1 MKKISKFIINNKT
14 KVLVLSCILLFLS
27 FIGMKLTTINYNIL
41 VYLPSEIDTIKGQ
54 DILTDEFNM
63 GSYSIV
69 VAENLSPKEILNLKN
84 KITKVEGV
92 NEVLSIYDV
101 LGTNIPIDVLPS
113 EIKDKIHQDN
123 TDLMFTTFKYST
135 SDERTINAVEEIR
148 SITDHKLMQGG
159 MSSMVLDTMNL
170 SNEEITIYV
179 IIAVVLCLLVLE
191 LSLDSYVV
199 PILLLANIGMAIMFN
214 FGTNVFLGDISYI
227 TKALV
232 AVLQLGVTTDYSIF
246 LYHAYE
252 DKKEKMNKDEAMEEA
267 ISETFTSVVGSS
279 LTTIAGFLVLCTMK
293 LTLGTDLGIVMAKGV
308 LLGIISVLTIFPS
321 LLLFF
326 DKQVTKTKHKKLMPN
341 FNKINTFIVNNNK
354 AFFIIFI
361 ILLMPLYLANN
372 KVEVYY
378 KLDRSLPSY
387 LESFKTNELLKEKY
401 NIVSPQIILVDK
413 NLKIDDLTNLTNE
426 LSSLKGIDL
435 TLTTTKLSEYGLS
448 DNMIN
453 LFDND
458 KYNLILINSEYD
470 VATNE
475 LNNQIEEINKIV
487 KKYDQNGIV
496 AGEGAL
502 MKDLVT
508 ICDTDFKNVNY
519 SSIICIFLILFIIL
533 KNFSLPFL
541 LIIAIEGAIFANMS
555 ISYFTGSVLPFIA
568 PIVLGTIQLGATID
582 YAILITTT
590 YVNNR
595 KTNDSK
601 KECMINTL
609 NYCGHSVLVSAA
621 CFFAATFGVGVYS
634 KIEMIGSICN
644 LISRGALISM
654 LFVLTILPSILL
666 IFDKLINKT
675 NMKGN
680 KMKKLNLAALTVVM
694 LSPLCVFA
702 NTKNETVYSKIDEN
716 GNVIST
722 TVNEQIKNTK
732 KLDTIEDYT
741 ELEDIL
747 NISSNDEIT
756 KLNKNIT
763 INALGKDVFYQG
775 TSKKS
780 LPIGINIKYYLDGKE
795 ESLDNILGKSGKIKI
810 IIDFTN
816 NEKHNALVN
825 GKQETMYTPFL
836 VTMGTMLDSN
846 VTNIKINNGKVVASG
861 NKNMVVGISSP
872 YLNRSLNIS
881 ELSTLNTLTLSYETD
896 NFKLPTMYFV
906 ATNKLLSDADLSVF
920 NKLDGLN
927 SKVDELQTNMN
938 KIDNGAS
945 DLSKGINKLKNS
957 LSSSITNLKNN
968 NEDALDENTI
978 ASIRTQT
985 MQTVQNTFTNDY
997 KKKLSESAWIKVEE
1011 NLKNSNDNYVT
1022 DLATKTVSKILLS
1035 YLGSEEALNNY
1046 MLCVSENMES
1056 CEYLIQNNYDINKI
1070 NAFALTLKQEITSLT
1085 TNTTNYIAE
1094 NVSKNVAST
1103 VAEETAIST
1112 AESIVNTLAPALSN
1126 QVKNESIKSFTS
1138 SLNTLYT
1145 NIDYIDSNM
1154 NTLSTGITTFNKEGI
1169 EEISALVNG
1178 PIASSKAM
1186 VKALSKLADN
1196 YTSYASKSTSI
1207 NDETKFIIVLD
1218 GKEKQEE
1225 ETNTTEESSKTNLWT
1240 RIKNLFK

>member
-14 KVLVLSCILLFLS
+14 KVLIISCILLVLS

-123 TDLMFTTFKYST
+123 TDLMFITFKYST

-148 SITDHKLMQGG
+148 NITDHKLMQGG

-179 IIAVVLCLLVLE
+179 IIAVALCLIVLE

-199 PILLLANIGMAIMFN
+199 PILLLTNIGMAIMFN
-214 FGTNVFLGDISYI
+214 FGTNIFLGDISYI

-252 DKKEKMNKDEAMEEA
+252 DKKEKMSKEEAMEKA

-326 DKQVTKTKHKKLMPN
+326 DKQVTKTKHKKLMTN

-354 AFFIIFI
+354 AFFVIFI
-361 ILLMPLYLANN
+361 ILLIPLYLANN

-387 LESFKTNELLKEKY
+387 LESVKTNELLKEKY

-435 TLTTTKLSEYGLS
+435 TLSTTKLAEYGLS

-453 LFDND
+453 LFDSD
-458 KYNLILINSEYD
+458 KYNLILINSKYD

-475 LNNQIEEINKIV
+475 LNNQIKEINKIV

-519 SSIICIFLILFIIL
+519 SSILCIFLILFIIL

-541 LIIAIEGAIFANMS
+541 LIIVIEGAIFANMS

-595 KTNDSK
+595 KTNKSK

-621 CFFAATFGVGVYS
+621 CFFAATFGVGIYS

-666 IFDKLINKT
+666 IFDNIINKT

-680 KMKKLNLAALTVVM
+680 KMKKLNLAVLTAVM

-702 NTKNETVYSKIDEN
+702 NTKTETVYSKIDEN

-756 KLNKNIT
+756 KLNKNIS

-775 TSKKS
+775 TSKKT
-780 LPIGINIKYYLDGKE
+780 LPIGINIKYYLDEKE

-872 YLNRSLNIS
+872 YLNRSLNIN

-968 NEDALDENTI
+968 NEDALDENTL

-1011 NLKNSNDNYVT
+1011 NLKNSNDTYVT

-1046 MLCVSENMES
+1046 MLCVSGNMES
-1056 CEYLIQNNYDINKI
+1056 CIYLAQNNYDIDKI

-1094 NVSKNVAST
+1094 NVSKSVAST

-1112 AESIVNTLAPALSN
+1112 AESIVNTLAPTLSN
-1126 QVKNESIKSFTS
+1126 QVKNESIKTFTS

-1178 PIASSKAM
+1178 PIASSKAR
-1186 VKALSKLADN
+1186 VEALSKLADN

-1225 ETNTTEESSKTNLWT
+1225 KTNITEESSKTNLWT

>member
-14 KVLVLSCILLFLS
+14 KVLIISCILLVLS

-123 TDLMFTTFKYST
+123 TDLMFITFKYST

-148 SITDHKLMQGG
+148 NITDHKLMQGG

-199 PILLLANIGMAIMFN
+199 PILLLANIGIAIMFN

-252 DKKEKMNKDEAMEEA
+252 DKKEKMSKEEAMEEA

-354 AFFIIFI
+354 AFFVIFI
-361 ILLMPLYLANN
+361 ILLIPLYLANN

-387 LESFKTNELLKEKY
+387 LESVKTNELLKEKY

-413 NLKIDDLTNLTNE
+413 NLKTDDLTNITNE

-435 TLTTTKLSEYGLS
+435 TLSTTKLSEYGLS

-453 LFDND
+453 LFDSD
-458 KYNLILINSEYD
+458 KYNLILINSKYD

-502 MKDLVT
+502 MRDLVT

-519 SSIICIFLILFIIL
+519 SSILCIFLILFIIL

-541 LIIAIEGAIFANMS
+541 LIIVIEGAIFANMS
-555 ISYFTGSVLPFIA
+555 ISYFTGGVLPFIA

-595 KTNDSK
+595 KTNKNK

-666 IFDKLINKT
+666 IFDNIINKT

-680 KMKKLNLAALTVVM
+680 KMKKLNLAVLTVAM

-747 NISSNDEIT
+747 NISSNDEII

-836 VTMGTMLDSN
+836 VTMGTMLDSSAK
-846 VTNIKINNGKVVASG
+846 NIKINNGKVVASG

-872 YLNRSLNIS
+872 YLNRSLNINK
-881 ELSTLNTLTLSYETD
+881 LSTLNTLTLSYETD

-906 ATNKLLSDADLSVF
+906 ATNKLLSDADLFVF

-968 NEDALDENTI
+968 NEDALDENTL
-978 ASIRTQT
+978 AGIRTQT

-1046 MLCVSENMES
+1046 MLCVSGNMES
-1056 CEYLIQNNYDINKI
+1056 CIYLAQNNYDIDKI

-1094 NVSKNVAST
+1094 NVSKSVAST

-1112 AESIVNTLAPALSN
+1112 AESIVNTLAPTLSN

-1178 PIASSKAM
+1178 PIASSKAR
-1186 VKALSKLADN
+1186 VEALSKLADN

-1225 ETNTTEESSKTNLWT
+1225 KTNITEESSKTNLWT

>member
-354 AFFIIFI
+354 AFFVIFI
-361 ILLMPLYLANN
+361 ILLIPLYLANN

-387 LESFKTNELLKEKY
+387 LESVKTNELLREKY

-413 NLKIDDLTNLTNE
+413 NLKTDDLKNLTNE

-435 TLTTTKLSEYGLS
+435 TLSTTKLSEYGLS

-458 KYNLILINSEYD
+458 KYNLILINSKYD

-541 LIIAIEGAIFANMS
+541 LIIVIEGAIFANMS

-595 KTNDSK
+595 KTNKSK

-666 IFDKLINKT
+666 IFDNIINKT

-756 KLNKNIT
+756 KLNKNIS
-763 INALGKDVFYQG
+763 INAFGKDVFYQG

-780 LPIGINIKYYLDGKE
+780 LPIGVNIKYYLDGKE
-795 ESLDNILGKSGKIKI
+795 ESLDNILDKSGKIKI
-810 IIDFTN
+810 VINFTN

-896 NFKLPTMYFV
+896 KFKLPTMYFV

-968 NEDALDENTI
+968 NEDALDEKTL
-978 ASIRTQT
+978 AGIRTQT

-1011 NLKNSNDNYVT
+1011 NLKNSNDTYVT

-1046 MLCVSENMES
+1046 MLCVSGNMES
-1056 CEYLIQNNYDINKI
+1056 CAYLIQNNYDINKI

-1094 NVSKNVAST
+1094 NVSKSVAST

-1112 AESIVNTLAPALSN
+1112 AESIVNTLAPTLSN

-1178 PIASSKAM
+1178 PIASSKAR
-1186 VKALSKLADN
+1186 VEALSKLADN

-1225 ETNTTEESSKTNLWT
+1225 KTNITEETSKTNLWT

>member
-14 KVLVLSCILLFLS
+14 KVLIISCILLVLS

-123 TDLMFTTFKYST
+123 TDLMFITFKYST

-148 SITDHKLMQGG
+148 NITDHKLMQGG

-179 IIAVVLCLLVLE
+179 IIAVALCLIVLE

-214 FGTNVFLGDISYI
+214 FGTNLFLGDISYI

-252 DKKEKMNKDEAMEEA
+252 DKKEKMSKEEAMEEA

-326 DKQVTKTKHKKLMPN
+326 DKQVTKTKHKNLMPN

-354 AFFIIFI
+354 AFFVIFI
-361 ILLMPLYLANN
+361 ILLIPLYLANN

-387 LESFKTNELLKEKY
+387 LESVKTNELLKEKY

-435 TLTTTKLSEYGLS
+435 TLSTTKLAEFGLS

-453 LFDND
+453 LFDSD
-458 KYNLILINSEYD
+458 KYNLILINSKYD

-475 LNNQIEEINKIV
+475 LNNQIGEINKIV

-519 SSIICIFLILFIIL
+519 SSILCIFLILFIIL

-541 LIIAIEGAIFANMS
+541 LIIVIEGAIFANMS

-595 KTNDSK
+595 KTNKSK

-666 IFDKLINKT
+666 IFDNIINKT

-680 KMKKLNLAALTVVM
+680 KMKKLNLAVLTAVM

-825 GKQETMYTPFL
+825 GKPETMYTPFL
-836 VTMGTMLDSN
+836 VTMGTMLDSSAK
-846 VTNIKINNGKVVASG
+846 NIKINNGKVVASG

-872 YLNRSLNIS
+872 YLNRSLNIN

-968 NEDALDENTI
+968 NEDALDEKTL
-978 ASIRTQT
+978 AGIRTQT

-1011 NLKNSNDNYVT
+1011 NLKNSNDTYVT

-1046 MLCVSENMES
+1046 MLCVSGNMES
-1056 CEYLIQNNYDINKI
+1056 CIYLAQNNYDIDKI

-1094 NVSKNVAST
+1094 NVSKSVAST
-1103 VAEETAIST
+1103 VSEETAIST
-1112 AESIVNTLAPALSN
+1112 AESIVNTLAPTVSN

-1178 PIASSKAM
+1178 PIASSKAR
-1186 VKALSKLADN
+1186 VEALSKLADN

-1225 ETNTTEESSKTNLWT
+1225 KTNITEESSKTNLWT

>member
-14 KVLVLSCILLFLS
+14 KILIISCILLALS

-123 TDLMFTTFKYST
+123 TDLMFITFKYST

-148 SITDHKLMQGG
+148 NITDHKLMQGG

-179 IIAVVLCLLVLE
+179 IIAVVLCLIVLE

-252 DKKEKMNKDEAMEEA
+252 DKKEKMSKEEAMEEA

-326 DKQVTKTKHKKLMPN
+326 DKQVTKTKHKNLMPN

-354 AFFIIFI
+354 VFCVIFI
-361 ILLMPLYLANN
+361 ILLIPLYLANN

-387 LESFKTNELLKEKY
+387 LESVKTNELLKEKY

-435 TLTTTKLSEYGLS
+435 TLSTTKLAEYGLS

-453 LFDND
+453 LFDSD
-458 KYNLILINSEYD
+458 KYNLILINSKYD

-519 SSIICIFLILFIIL
+519 SSILCIFLILFIIL

-541 LIIAIEGAIFANMS
+541 LIIVIEGAIFANMS

-595 KTNDSK
+595 KTNKSK

-609 NYCGHSVLVSAA
+609 NYCGHSILVSAA

-666 IFDKLINKT
+666 IFDKLISKT

-680 KMKKLNLAALTVVM
+680 KMKKLNLAVLTVAM

-702 NTKNETVYSKIDEN
+702 NTKTETVYSKIDEN

-732 KLDTIEDYT
+732 KLDTIEDYS

-810 IIDFTN
+810 IIDFSN

-825 GKQETMYTPFL
+825 GKHETMYTPFL

-846 VTNIKINNGKVVASG
+846 AKNIKINNGKVVASG

-872 YLNRSLNIS
+872 YLNRSLNIN

-968 NEDALDENTI
+968 NEDALDENTL

-1011 NLKNSNDNYVT
+1011 NLKNSNDTYVT
-1022 DLATKTVSKILLS
+1022 NLATKTVSKILLS

-1046 MLCVSENMES
+1046 MLCVSGNMES
-1056 CEYLIQNNYDINKI
+1056 CVYLAQNNYDIDKI

-1094 NVSKNVAST
+1094 NVSKSVAST

-1112 AESIVNTLAPALSN
+1112 AETIVNTLAPTLSN

-1138 SLNTLYT
+1138 SLNTLYA

-1169 EEISALVNG
+1169 EEISSLVNG
-1178 PIASSKAM
+1178 PIASSKAR
-1186 VKALSKLADN
+1186 VEALSKLADN

-1225 ETNTTEESSKTNLWT
+1225 KTNITEESSKTNLWT

>member
-14 KVLVLSCILLFLS
+14 KVLIISCILLVLS

-123 TDLMFTTFKYST
+123 TDLMFITFKYST

-148 SITDHKLMQGG
+148 NITDHKLMQGG

-179 IIAVVLCLLVLE
+179 IIAVVLCLIVLE

-199 PILLLANIGMAIMFN
+199 PILLLANIGIAIMFN

-252 DKKEKMNKDEAMEEA
+252 DKKEKMSKEEAMEKA

-354 AFFIIFI
+354 AFFVIFI
-361 ILLMPLYLANN
+361 ILLIPLYLANN

-387 LESFKTNELLKEKY
+387 LESVKTNELLKEKY

-413 NLKIDDLTNLTNE
+413 NLKTDDLTNLTNE

-435 TLTTTKLSEYGLS
+435 TLSTTKLAEYGLS

-453 LFDND
+453 LFDSD
-458 KYNLILINSEYD
+458 KYNLILINSKYD

-502 MKDLVT
+502 MRDLVT

-519 SSIICIFLILFIIL
+519 SSILCIFLILFIIL

-595 KTNDSK
+595 KTNKNK

-621 CFFAATFGVGVYS
+621 CFFAATFGVGIYS

-702 NTKNETVYSKIDEN
+702 NTKTETVYSKIDEN

-810 IIDFTN
+810 VINFTN

-825 GKQETMYTPFL
+825 GKHETMYTPFL

-846 VTNIKINNGKVVASG
+846 VTNIKINNGKIVASG

-872 YLNRSLNIS
+872 YLNRSLNIN

-896 NFKLPTMYFV
+896 KFKLPTMYFV

-968 NEDALDENTI
+968 NEDALDEKTL
-978 ASIRTQT
+978 AGIRTQT

-1011 NLKNSNDNYVT
+1011 NLKNSNDTYVT

-1046 MLCVSENMES
+1046 MLCVSGNMES
-1056 CEYLIQNNYDINKI
+1056 CVYLAQNNYDINKI

-1094 NVSKNVAST
+1094 NVSKSVAST

-1112 AESIVNTLAPALSN
+1112 AESIVNTLAPTLSN

-1178 PIASSKAM
+1178 PIASSKAR
-1186 VKALSKLADN
+1186 VEALSKLADN

-1225 ETNTTEESSKTNLWT
+1225 KTNITEESSKTNLWT

>member
-14 KVLVLSCILLFLS
+14 KILIISCILLVLS

-41 VYLPSEIDTIKGQ
+41 VYLPNEIDTIKGQ

-69 VAENLSPKEILNLKN
+69 VAENLSPKEILNLKD
-84 KITKVEGV
+84 KITKVKGV

-123 TDLMFTTFKYST
+123 TDLMFITFKYST

-148 SITDHKLMQGG
+148 NITDHKLMQGG

-179 IIAVVLCLLVLE
+179 IIAVALCLIFLE

-252 DKKEKMNKDEAMEEA
+252 DKKEKMSKEEAMEKA

-326 DKQVTKTKHKKLMPN
+326 DKLVTKTKHKKLMPN

-361 ILLMPLYLANN
+361 ILLIPLYLANN

-387 LESFKTNELLKEKY
+387 LESVKTNELLKEKY

-413 NLKIDDLTNLTNE
+413 NLKTDDLTNLTNE

-435 TLTTTKLSEYGLS
+435 TLSTTKLSEYDLS

-453 LFDND
+453 LFDSD
-458 KYNLILINSEYD
+458 KYNLILINSKYD

-502 MKDLVT
+502 MRDLVT

-519 SSIICIFLILFIIL
+519 SSILCIFLILFIIL

-541 LIIAIEGAIFANMS
+541 LIIVIEGAIFANMS

-595 KTNDSK
+595 KTNKSK

-756 KLNKNIT
+756 KLNKNIS
-763 INALGKDVFYQG
+763 INAFGKDVFYQG

-780 LPIGINIKYYLDGKE
+780 LPIGVNIKYYLDGKE

-810 IIDFTN
+810 VINFTN

-846 VTNIKINNGKVVASG
+846 ATNIKINNGKVVASG

-968 NEDALDENTI
+968 NEDALDEKTL
-978 ASIRTQT
+978 AGIRTQT

-1011 NLKNSNDNYVT
+1011 NLKNSNDTYVT

-1046 MLCVSENMES
+1046 MLCVSGNMES
-1056 CEYLIQNNYDINKI
+1056 CAYLIQNNYDINKI

-1094 NVSKNVAST
+1094 NVSKSVAST

-1112 AESIVNTLAPALSN
+1112 AESIVNTLAPTLSN

-1178 PIASSKAM
+1178 PIASSKAR
-1186 VKALSKLADN
+1186 VEALSKLADN

-1225 ETNTTEESSKTNLWT
+1225 KTNITEETSKTNLWT

>member
-1 MKKISKFIINNKT
+1 MKKISKFIINNKA
-14 KVLVLSCILLFLS
+14 KVLIISCILLVLS

-69 VAENLSPKEILNLKN
+69 VAENLSPKEILNLKD
-84 KITKVEGV
+84 KITKVKGV

-113 EIKDKIHQDN
+113 EIKDKIHKDN
-123 TDLMFTTFKYST
+123 TDLMFITFKYST

-148 SITDHKLMQGG
+148 NITDHKLMQGG

-170 SNEEITIYV
+170 SNEEITVYV

-199 PILLLANIGMAIMFN
+199 PILLLTNIGMAIMFN

-252 DKKEKMNKDEAMEEA
+252 DKKEKMSKEEAMEKA

-326 DKQVTKTKHKKLMPN
+326 DKQVTKTKHKNLMPN

-354 AFFIIFI
+354 AFFVIFI
-361 ILLMPLYLANN
+361 ILLIPLYLANN

-387 LESFKTNELLKEKY
+387 LESVKTNELLKEKY

-435 TLTTTKLSEYGLS
+435 TLSTTKLAEYGLS

-453 LFDND
+453 LFDSD
-458 KYNLILINSEYD
+458 KYNLILINSKYD

-519 SSIICIFLILFIIL
+519 SSILCIFLILFIIL

-541 LIIAIEGAIFANMS
+541 LIIAIEGAILANMS

-595 KTNDSK
+595 KTNKNK

-666 IFDKLINKT
+666 IFDKLISKT

-680 KMKKLNLAALTVVM
+680 KMKKLNLAILTVAM

-702 NTKNETVYSKIDEN
+702 NTKTETVYSKIDEN

-756 KLNKNIT
+756 KLNKNIS
-763 INALGKDVFYQG
+763 INAFGKDVFYQG

-810 IIDFTN
+810 VINFTN

-945 DLSKGINKLKNS
+945 ELSKGINKLKNS

-968 NEDALDENTI
+968 NEDALDEKTL
-978 ASIRTQT
+978 AGIRTQT

-1011 NLKNSNDNYVT
+1011 NLKNSNDTYVT

-1046 MLCVSENMES
+1046 MLCVSGNMES
-1056 CEYLIQNNYDINKI
+1056 CAYLIQNNYDINKI

-1094 NVSKNVAST
+1094 NVSKSVAST
-1103 VAEETAIST
+1103 VSEETAIST
-1112 AESIVNTLAPALSN
+1112 AESIVNTLAPTVSN

-1178 PIASSKAM
+1178 PIASSKAR
-1186 VKALSKLADN
+1186 VEALSKLADN

-1225 ETNTTEESSKTNLWT
+1225 KTNITEESSKTNLWT
-1240 RIKNLFK
+1240 RIKNMFK

>member
-14 KVLVLSCILLFLS
+14 KVLIISCILLVLS

-123 TDLMFTTFKYST
+123 TDLMFITFKYST

-148 SITDHKLMQGG
+148 NITDHKLMQGG

-179 IIAVVLCLLVLE
+179 IIAVALCLMVLE

-199 PILLLANIGMAIMFN
+199 PVLLLANIGMAIMFN

-252 DKKEKMNKDEAMEEA
+252 DKKEKMSKEEAMEEA

-326 DKQVTKTKHKKLMPN
+326 DKQVTKTKHRKLMPN

-354 AFFIIFI
+354 AFFVIFI
-361 ILLMPLYLANN
+361 ILLIPLYLANN

-387 LESFKTNELLKEKY
+387 LESVKTNELLKEKY

-435 TLTTTKLSEYGLS
+435 TLSTTKLAEYGLS

-453 LFDND
+453 LFDSD
-458 KYNLILINSEYD
+458 KYNLILINSKYD

-519 SSIICIFLILFIIL
+519 SSILCIFLILFIIL

-595 KTNDSK
+595 KTNKSK

-666 IFDKLINKT
+666 IFDNIINKT

-680 KMKKLNLAALTVVM
+680 KMKKLNLAVLTVAM

-756 KLNKNIT
+756 KLNKNIS
-763 INALGKDVFYQG
+763 INAFGKDVFYQG

-825 GKQETMYTPFL
+825 GKKETMYTPFL

-872 YLNRSLNIS
+872 YLNRSLNIN
-881 ELSTLNTLTLSYETD
+881 ELSTLNTLTLSYETN
-896 NFKLPTMYFV
+896 NFKLPTIYFV

-968 NEDALDENTI
+968 NEDALDEKTLVG
-978 ASIRTQT
+978 IRTQT

-1011 NLKNSNDNYVT
+1011 NLKNSNDTYVT

-1046 MLCVSENMES
+1046 MLCVSGNMES
-1056 CEYLIQNNYDINKI
+1056 CIYLAQNNYDIDKI

-1094 NVSKNVAST
+1094 NVSKSVAST

-1112 AESIVNTLAPALSN
+1112 AETIVNTLAPTLSN

-1178 PIASSKAM
+1178 PIASSKAR
-1186 VKALSKLADN
+1186 VEALSKLADN

-1225 ETNTTEESSKTNLWT
+1225 KTNITEESSKTNLWT

>member
-14 KVLVLSCILLFLS
+14 KVLIISCILLVLS

-123 TDLMFTTFKYST
+123 TDLMFITFKYST

-148 SITDHKLMQGG
+148 NITDHKLMQGG

-179 IIAVVLCLLVLE
+179 IIAVALCLIVLE

-199 PILLLANIGMAIMFN
+199 PVLLLANIGMAIMFN

-252 DKKEKMNKDEAMEEA
+252 DKKEKMCKEEAMEEA

-341 FNKINTFIVNNNK
+341 FNKINTFIVNHNK
-354 AFFIIFI
+354 EFFVIFI
-361 ILLMPLYLANN
+361 ILLIPLYLANN

-378 KLDRSLPSY
+378 KLDRSLPRY
-387 LESFKTNELLKEKY
+387 LESVKTNELLKEKY

-435 TLTTTKLSEYGLS
+435 TLSTTKLSEYGLS

-453 LFDND
+453 LFDSD
-458 KYNLILINSEYD
+458 KYNLILINSKYD

-519 SSIICIFLILFIIL
+519 SSILCIFLILFIIL

-595 KTNDSK
+595 KTNKSK

-666 IFDKLINKT
+666 IFDNIINKT

-680 KMKKLNLAALTVVM
+680 KMKKLNLAVLTVAM

-716 GNVIST
+716 GNIIST

-756 KLNKNIT
+756 KLNKNIS
-763 INALGKDVFYQG
+763 INAFGKDVFYQG

-872 YLNRSLNIS
+872 YLNRSLNIN

-896 NFKLPTMYFV
+896 NFKLPTIYFV

-968 NEDALDENTI
+968 NEDALDEKTL
-978 ASIRTQT
+978 AGIRTQT

-1011 NLKNSNDNYVT
+1011 NLKNSNDTYVT

-1046 MLCVSENMES
+1046 MLCVSGNMES
-1056 CEYLIQNNYDINKI
+1056 CAYLIQNNYDINKI
-1070 NAFALTLKQEITSLT
+1070 NAFVLTLKQEITSLT

-1094 NVSKNVAST
+1094 NVSKSVAST

-1112 AESIVNTLAPALSN
+1112 AESIVNTLAPTLSN

-1178 PIASSKAM
+1178 PIASSKAR
-1186 VKALSKLADN
+1186 VEALSKLADN

-1225 ETNTTEESSKTNLWT
+1225 KTNITEESSKTNLWT

>member
-123 TDLMFTTFKYST
+123 TDLMFITFKYST

-148 SITDHKLMQGG
+148 NITDHKLMQGG

-326 DKQVTKTKHKKLMPN
+326 DKQLTKTKHKKLMPN

-354 AFFIIFI
+354 AFFVIFI
-361 ILLMPLYLANN
+361 ILLIPFYLANN

-387 LESFKTNELLKEKY
+387 LESVKTNELLKEKY

-435 TLTTTKLSEYGLS
+435 TLSTTKLSEYGLS

-453 LFDND
+453 LFDSD
-458 KYNLILINSEYD
+458 KYNLILINSKYD

-519 SSIICIFLILFIIL
+519 SSILCIFLILFIIL

-541 LIIAIEGAIFANMS
+541 LIIVIEGAIFANMS

-595 KTNDSK
+595 KTNESK

-621 CFFAATFGVGVYS
+621 CFFAATFGVGIYS

-780 LPIGINIKYYLDGKE
+780 LPIGVNIKYYLDGKE

-810 IIDFTN
+810 VINFTN

-1046 MLCVSENMES
+1046 MLCVSGNMES
-1056 CEYLIQNNYDINKI
+1056 CIYLAQNNYDIDKI

-1178 PIASSKAM
+1178 PIASSKAR

-1225 ETNTTEESSKTNLWT
+1225 KTNITEESSKTNLWT

>member
-14 KVLVLSCILLFLS
+14 KVLIISCILLVLS

-123 TDLMFTTFKYST
+123 TDLMFITFKYST

-148 SITDHKLMQGG
+148 NITDHKLMQGG

-179 IIAVVLCLLVLE
+179 IIAVALCLIVLE

-252 DKKEKMNKDEAMEEA
+252 DKKEKMSKEEAMEKA

-326 DKQVTKTKHKKLMPN
+326 DKQVTKTKHKNLMPN

-354 AFFIIFI
+354 AFFVIFI
-361 ILLMPLYLANN
+361 ILLIPLYLANN

-387 LESFKTNELLKEKY
+387 LESVKTNELLKEKY

-413 NLKIDDLTNLTNE
+413 NLKTDDLTNLTNE

-435 TLTTTKLSEYGLS
+435 TLSTTKLAEYGLS

-453 LFDND
+453 LFDSD
-458 KYNLILINSEYD
+458 KYNLILINSKYD

-541 LIIAIEGAIFANMS
+541 LIIVIEGAIFANMS

-595 KTNDSK
+595 KTNKSK

-621 CFFAATFGVGVYS
+621 CFFAATFGVGIYS

-666 IFDKLINKT
+666 IFDNIINKT

-680 KMKKLNLAALTVVM
+680 KMKKLNLAVLTAVM

-872 YLNRSLNIS
+872 YLNRSLNIN

-906 ATNKLLSDADLSVF
+906 ATNKLLSDADLSIF

-968 NEDALDENTI
+968 NEDALDEKTL
-978 ASIRTQT
+978 AGIRTQT

-1011 NLKNSNDNYVT
+1011 NLKNSNDTYVT

-1046 MLCVSENMES
+1046 MLCVSGNMES
-1056 CEYLIQNNYDINKI
+1056 CIYLAQNNYDIDKI
-1070 NAFALTLKQEITSLT
+1070 NAFALTLKQEITALT

-1094 NVSKNVAST
+1094 NVSKSVAST

-1112 AESIVNTLAPALSN
+1112 AESIVNTLAPTLSN
-1126 QVKNESIKSFTS
+1126 QVKNESIKTFTS

-1178 PIASSKAM
+1178 PIASSKAR
-1186 VKALSKLADN
+1186 VEALSKLADN

-1225 ETNTTEESSKTNLWT
+1225 KTNITEESSKTNLWT

>member
-14 KVLVLSCILLFLS
+14 KVLIISCILLVLS

-123 TDLMFTTFKYST
+123 TDLMFITFKYST

-148 SITDHKLMQGG
+148 NITDHKLMQGG

-179 IIAVVLCLLVLE
+179 IIAVALCLIVLE

-199 PILLLANIGMAIMFN
+199 PVLLLANIGMAIMFN

-252 DKKEKMNKDEAMEEA
+252 DKKEKMSKEEAMEEA

-354 AFFIIFI
+354 AFFVIFI
-361 ILLMPLYLANN
+361 ILLIPLYLANN

-378 KLDRSLPSY
+378 KLDRSLPRY
-387 LESFKTNELLKEKY
+387 LESVKTNELLKEKY

-435 TLTTTKLSEYGLS
+435 TLSTTKLAEYGLS

-453 LFDND
+453 LFDSD
-458 KYNLILINSEYD
+458 KYNLILINSKYD

-519 SSIICIFLILFIIL
+519 SSILCIFLILFIIL

-595 KTNDSK
+595 KTNKSK

-666 IFDKLINKT
+666 IFDNIINKT

-680 KMKKLNLAALTVVM
+680 KMKKLNLAVLTVAM

-716 GNVIST
+716 GNIIST
-722 TVNEQIKNTK
+722 TVNEQIKNNK

-756 KLNKNIT
+756 KLNKNIS
-763 INALGKDVFYQG
+763 INAFGKDVFYQG

-810 IIDFTN
+810 VIDFTN

-825 GKQETMYTPFL
+825 GKKETMYTPFL

-872 YLNRSLNIS
+872 YLNRSLNIN

-968 NEDALDENTI
+968 NEDALDEKTLVG
-978 ASIRTQT
+978 IRTQT

-1011 NLKNSNDNYVT
+1011 NLKNSNDTYVT

-1046 MLCVSENMES
+1046 MLCVSGNMES
-1056 CEYLIQNNYDINKI
+1056 CAYLIQNNYDINKI

-1094 NVSKNVAST
+1094 NVSKSVAST

-1112 AESIVNTLAPALSN
+1112 AETIVNTLAPTLSN

-1178 PIASSKAM
+1178 PIASSKAR
-1186 VKALSKLADN
+1186 VEALSKLADN

-1225 ETNTTEESSKTNLWT
+1225 KTNISEESSKTNLWT

>member
-14 KVLVLSCILLFLS
+14 KVLIISCILLALS

-69 VAENLSPKEILNLKN
+69 VAENLSPKEILNLKD

-123 TDLMFTTFKYST
+123 TDLMFITFKYST

-148 SITDHKLMQGG
+148 NITDHKLMQGG

-179 IIAVVLCLLVLE
+179 IIAVILCLLVLE

-199 PILLLANIGMAIMFN
+199 PILLLANIGMAIMYN

-252 DKKEKMNKDEAMEEA
+252 DKKEKMSKEEAMEEA

-341 FNKINTFIVNNNK
+341 FNKINTFIVNHNK
-354 AFFIIFI
+354 AFFVIFI
-361 ILLMPLYLANN
+361 ILLIPLYLANN

-387 LESFKTNELLKEKY
+387 LESVKTNELLKEKY

-413 NLKIDDLTNLTNE
+413 NLKTDDLTNLTNE

-435 TLTTTKLSEYGLS
+435 TLSTTKLAEYGLS

-453 LFDND
+453 LFDSD

-519 SSIICIFLILFIIL
+519 SSILCIFLILFIIL

-541 LIIAIEGAIFANMS
+541 LIIVIEGAIFANMS

-595 KTNDSK
+595 KTNKSK

-666 IFDKLINKT
+666 IFDNIINKT

-702 NTKNETVYSKIDEN
+702 NTKTETVYSKIDEN

-747 NISSNDEIT
+747 NISSNDKIT

-810 IIDFTN
+810 VINFTN

-836 VTMGTMLDSN
+836 VTMGTMLDSSA
-846 VTNIKINNGKVVASG
+846 TNIKINNGKVVANG

-881 ELSTLNTLTLSYETD
+881 ELSTLNTLTLFYETD

-906 ATNKLLSDADLSVF
+906 ATNKLLADADLSIF
-920 NKLDGLN
+920 NKLAGLN

-957 LSSSITNLKNN
+957 LSSSINNLKNN
-968 NEDALDENTI
+968 NEDALDENTL
-978 ASIRTQT
+978 AGIRTQT

-1011 NLKNSNDNYVT
+1011 NLKNSNDTYIT

-1046 MLCVSENMES
+1046 MLCVSGNMES
-1056 CEYLIQNNYDINKI
+1056 CEYLIQNNYDIDKI

-1094 NVSKNVAST
+1094 NVSKSVAST
-1103 VAEETAIST
+1103 VAEETAMST
-1112 AESIVNTLAPALSN
+1112 AKSIVNTLAPNLSN

-1178 PIASSKAM
+1178 PIASSTAR
-1186 VKALSKLADN
+1186 VEALSKLADN
-1196 YTSYASKSTSI
+1196 YTSYASKGTSI

-1218 GKEKQEE
+1218 GKEKHEE
-1225 ETNTTEESSKTNLWT
+1225 KTNITEEASKTNLWT

>member
-14 KVLVLSCILLFLS
+14 KVLVISCILLVLS

-63 GSYSIV
+63 GSYSMV
-69 VAENLSPKEILNLKN
+69 VAENLSPKEILNLKD

-101 LGTNIPIDVLPS
+101 LGSNIPIDVLPS

-123 TDLMFTTFKYST
+123 TDLMFITFKYST

-148 SITDHKLMQGG
+148 NITDHKLMQGG

-179 IIAVVLCLLVLE
+179 IIAIALCLIVLE

-252 DKKEKMNKDEAMEEA
+252 DKKEKMSKEEAMEEA

-321 LLLFF
+321 LILFF

-354 AFFIIFI
+354 AFFVIFI
-361 ILLMPLYLANN
+361 ILLIPLYLANN

-387 LESFKTNELLKEKY
+387 LESVKTNELLKEKY

-413 NLKIDDLTNLTNE
+413 NLKTDDLTNLTNE

-435 TLTTTKLSEYGLS
+435 TLSTTKLAEYGLS

-453 LFDND
+453 LFDSD

-519 SSIICIFLILFIIL
+519 SSILCIFLILFIIL

-541 LIIAIEGAIFANMS
+541 LIIVIEGAIFANMS

-595 KTNDSK
+595 KTNKNK

-775 TSKKS
+775 KSKKS
-780 LPIGINIKYYLDGKE
+780 LPIGLNIKYYLDGKE

-810 IIDFTN
+810 VINFTN

-861 NKNMVVGISSP
+861 NKNMIVGISSP

-881 ELSTLNTLTLSYETD
+881 ELSTLNTLTLSYETN

-906 ATNKLLSDADLSVF
+906 ATNKLLADADLSIF

-968 NEDALDENTI
+968 NEDALDEK
-978 ASIRTQT
+978 ALAGIRTQT

-997 KKKLSESAWIKVEE
+997 KKKISESAWIKVEE
-1011 NLKNSNDNYVT
+1011 NLKNSNDTYVT

-1046 MLCVSENMES
+1046 MLCVSGKMES
-1056 CEYLIQNNYDINKI
+1056 CIYLKQNNYDIDKI

-1094 NVSKNVAST
+1094 NVSKSVAST

-1112 AESIVNTLAPALSN
+1112 AESIVNTLAPTLSN

-1154 NTLSTGITTFNKEGI
+1154 NSLSTGITTFNKEGI

-1178 PIASSKAM
+1178 PIASSTAR
-1186 VKALSKLADN
+1186 VEALSKLADN

-1225 ETNTTEESSKTNLWT
+1225 KTNVTEETSKTNLWT

>member
-1 MKKISKFIINNKT
+1 
-14 KVLVLSCILLFLS
+14 
-27 FIGMKLTTINYNIL
+27 
-41 VYLPSEIDTIKGQ
+41 
-54 DILTDEFNM
+54 
-63 GSYSIV
+63 
-69 VAENLSPKEILNLKN
+69 
-84 KITKVEGV
+84 
-92 NEVLSIYDV
+92 
-101 LGTNIPIDVLPS
+101 
-113 EIKDKIHQDN
+113 
-123 TDLMFTTFKYST
+123 
-135 SDERTINAVEEIR
+135 
-148 SITDHKLMQGG
+148 
-159 MSSMVLDTMNL
+159 
-170 SNEEITIYV
+170 
-179 IIAVVLCLLVLE
+179 
-191 LSLDSYVV
+191 
-199 PILLLANIGMAIMFN
+199 MFN

-252 DKKEKMNKDEAMEEA
+252 DKKEKISKEKAMEEA

-341 FNKINTFIVNNNK
+341 FNKINTFIVNNSK
-354 AFFIIFI
+354 AFFVIFI
-361 ILLMPLYLANN
+361 ILLIPLYLANN

-378 KLDRSLPSY
+378 KLDRSLPRY
-387 LESFKTNELLKEKY
+387 LESVKTNELLKEKY

-435 TLTTTKLSEYGLS
+435 TLSTTKLSEYGLS

-453 LFDND
+453 LFDSD
-458 KYNLILINSEYD
+458 KYNLILINSKYD

-519 SSIICIFLILFIIL
+519 SSILCIFLILFIIL

-595 KTNDSK
+595 KTNKSK

-666 IFDKLINKT
+666 IFDNIINKT

-680 KMKKLNLAALTVVM
+680 KMKKLNLAVLTVAM

-716 GNVIST
+716 GNIIST

-756 KLNKNIT
+756 KLNKNIS
-763 INALGKDVFYQG
+763 INAFGKDVFYQG

-896 NFKLPTMYFV
+896 KFKLPTMYFV

-945 DLSKGINKLKNS
+945 YLSKGINKLKNS

-968 NEDALDENTI
+968 NEDALDEKTL
-978 ASIRTQT
+978 AGIRTQT

-997 KKKLSESAWIKVEE
+997 KKKLSEGAWIKVEE
-1011 NLKNSNDNYVT
+1011 NLKNSNDTYVT

-1046 MLCVSENMES
+1046 MLCISGNIES
-1056 CEYLIQNNYDINKI
+1056 CAYLIQKNYDINKI
-1070 NAFALTLKQEITSLT
+1070 NAFVLTLKQEITSLT

-1094 NVSKNVAST
+1094 NVSKSVAST

-1112 AESIVNTLAPALSN
+1112 AESIVNTLAPTLSN
-1126 QVKNESIKSFTS
+1126 QVKTESIKSFTS

-1178 PIASSKAM
+1178 PIASSKAR
-1186 VKALSKLADN
+1186 VEALSKLADN

-1225 ETNTTEESSKTNLWT
+1225 KTNITEESSKTNLWT

>member
-14 KVLVLSCILLFLS
+14 KVLIISCILLVLS

-54 DILTDEFNM
+54 DILTGEFNM

-123 TDLMFTTFKYST
+123 TDLMFITFKYST

-148 SITDHKLMQGG
+148 NITDHKLMQGG

-179 IIAVVLCLLVLE
+179 IIAVALCLIVLE

-199 PILLLANIGMAIMFN
+199 PILLLANIGIAIMFN
-214 FGTNVFLGDISYI
+214 FGTNVFFGDISYI

-252 DKKEKMNKDEAMEEA
+252 DKKEKMSKEEAMEKA

-326 DKQVTKTKHKKLMPN
+326 DKLVTKTKHKNLMPN

-354 AFFIIFI
+354 AFFVIFI
-361 ILLMPLYLANN
+361 VLLIPLYLANN

-387 LESFKTNELLKEKY
+387 LESVKTNELLKEKY

-413 NLKIDDLTNLTNE
+413 NLKTDDLTNLTNE

-435 TLTTTKLSEYGLS
+435 TLSTTKLAEYGLS

-453 LFDND
+453 LFDSD
-458 KYNLILINSEYD
+458 KYNLILINSKYD

-519 SSIICIFLILFIIL
+519 SSILCIFLILFIIL

-541 LIIAIEGAIFANMS
+541 LIIVIEGAIFANMS

-595 KTNDSK
+595 KTNKSK

-666 IFDKLINKT
+666 IFDKLISKT

-680 KMKKLNLAALTVVM
+680 KMKKLNLAVLTAVM

-702 NTKNETVYSKIDEN
+702 NTKTETVYSKIDEN

-896 NFKLPTMYFV
+896 KFKLPTMYFV

-968 NEDALDENTI
+968 NEDALDENTL

-997 KKKLSESAWIKVEE
+997 KKKLSENAWIKVEE
-1011 NLKNSNDNYVT
+1011 NLKNSNDTYVT

-1046 MLCVSENMES
+1046 MLCVSGNMES
-1056 CEYLIQNNYDINKI
+1056 CVYLAQNNYDINKI

-1094 NVSKNVAST
+1094 NVSKSVAST

-1112 AESIVNTLAPALSN
+1112 AESIVNTLAPTLSN

-1178 PIASSKAM
+1178 PIASSKAR
-1186 VKALSKLADN
+1186 VEALSKLADN

-1207 NDETKFIIVLD
+1207 KDETKFIIVLD

-1225 ETNTTEESSKTNLWT
+1225 KTNIAEESSKTNLWT

>member
-14 KVLVLSCILLFLS
+14 KVLVLSCFFLFLS

-63 GSYSIV
+63 GSYSMV
-69 VAENLSPKEILNLKN
+69 VAENLSPKEILNLKD

-92 NEVLSIYDV
+92 NEVLSIYDI

-123 TDLMFTTFKYST
+123 TDLMFITFKYST

-148 SITDHKLMQGG
+148 NITDHKLMQGG

-179 IIAVVLCLLVLE
+179 IIAVVLCLIVLE

-252 DKKEKMNKDEAMEEA
+252 DKKEKMSKEEAMEEA

-361 ILLMPLYLANN
+361 ILLIPFYLANN

-387 LESFKTNELLKEKY
+387 LESVKTNELLREKY

-435 TLTTTKLSEYGLS
+435 TLSTTKLSEYGLS

-453 LFDND
+453 LFDSD

-519 SSIICIFLILFIIL
+519 SSILCIFLILFIIL

-541 LIIAIEGAIFANMS
+541 LIIVIEGAILANMS

-595 KTNDSK
+595 KTNKSK

-644 LISRGALISM
+644 LISRGAIISM

-666 IFDKLINKT
+666 IFDKLISKT

-680 KMKKLNLAALTVVM
+680 KMKKLNLAVLTVAM

-702 NTKNETVYSKIDEN
+702 NTKTETVYSKIDEN

-810 IIDFTN
+810 VINFTN

-906 ATNKLLSDADLSVF
+906 ATNKLLSNTELSVF

-938 KIDNGAS
+938 KIDTGAS
-945 DLSKGINKLKNS
+945 ELSKGINKLKNS

-968 NEDALDENTI
+968 NEDALDEKTL
-978 ASIRTQT
+978 AGIRTQT

-1011 NLKNSNDNYVT
+1011 NLKNSNDTYVT

-1046 MLCVSENMES
+1046 MLCVSGNMES
-1056 CEYLIQNNYDINKI
+1056 CAYLIQNNYDINKI

-1094 NVSKNVAST
+1094 NVSKSVAST

-1112 AESIVNTLAPALSN
+1112 AESIVNTLAPTLSN

-1178 PIASSKAM
+1178 PIASSKAR
-1186 VKALSKLADN
+1186 VEALSKLADN

-1225 ETNTTEESSKTNLWT
+1225 KTNISEESSKTNLWT

>member
-14 KVLVLSCILLFLS
+14 KVLIISCILLVLS

-123 TDLMFTTFKYST
+123 TDLMFITFKYST

-148 SITDHKLMQGG
+148 NITDHKLMQGG

-179 IIAVVLCLLVLE
+179 IIAVVLCLIVLE

-199 PILLLANIGMAIMFN
+199 PILLLANIGIAIMFN

-252 DKKEKMNKDEAMEEA
+252 DKKEKMSKEEAMEKA

-354 AFFIIFI
+354 AFFVIFI
-361 ILLMPLYLANN
+361 ILLIPLYLANN

-387 LESFKTNELLKEKY
+387 LESVKTNELLKEKY

-413 NLKIDDLTNLTNE
+413 NLKTDDLTNLTNE

-435 TLTTTKLSEYGLS
+435 TLSTTKLAEYGLS

-453 LFDND
+453 LFDSD
-458 KYNLILINSEYD
+458 KYNLILINSKYD

-519 SSIICIFLILFIIL
+519 SSILCIFLILFIIL

-541 LIIAIEGAIFANMS
+541 LIIVIEGAIFANMS

-595 KTNDSK
+595 KTNKSK

-609 NYCGHSVLVSAA
+609 NYCGHSILVSAA

-666 IFDKLINKT
+666 IFDKLISKT

-680 KMKKLNLAALTVVM
+680 KMKKLNLAVLTAVM

-896 NFKLPTMYFV
+896 KFKLPTMYFV
-906 ATNKLLSDADLSVF
+906 TTNKLLSDADLSVF

-968 NEDALDENTI
+968 NEDALDENTL

-997 KKKLSESAWIKVEE
+997 KKKLIENAWIKVEE
-1011 NLKNSNDNYVT
+1011 NLKNSNDTYVT

-1046 MLCVSENMES
+1046 MLCVSGNMES
-1056 CEYLIQNNYDINKI
+1056 CVYLAQNNYDINKI

-1094 NVSKNVAST
+1094 NVSKSVAST

-1112 AESIVNTLAPALSN
+1112 AESIVNTLAPTLSN

-1178 PIASSKAM
+1178 PIASSKAR
-1186 VKALSKLADN
+1186 VEALSKLADN

-1207 NDETKFIIVLD
+1207 KDETKFIIVLD

-1225 ETNTTEESSKTNLWT
+1225 KTNIAEESSKTNLWT

>member
-14 KVLVLSCILLFLS
+14 KVLIISCILLVLS

-69 VAENLSPKEILNLKN
+69 VAENLSPKEILNLKD

-123 TDLMFTTFKYST
+123 TDLMFITFKYST

-148 SITDHKLMQGG
+148 NITDHKLMQGG

-179 IIAVVLCLLVLE
+179 IIAVALCLIVLE

-252 DKKEKMNKDEAMEEA
+252 DKKEKMSKEKAMEEA

-341 FNKINTFIVNNNK
+341 FNKINTFIVNHNK
-354 AFFIIFI
+354 AFFVIFI
-361 ILLMPLYLANN
+361 ILLIPLYLANN

-387 LESFKTNELLKEKY
+387 LESVKTNELLKEKY

-413 NLKIDDLTNLTNE
+413 NLKTDDLTNLTNE

-435 TLTTTKLSEYGLS
+435 TLSTTKLAEYGLS

-453 LFDND
+453 LFDSD

-487 KKYDQNGIV
+487 KKYDQSGIV

-519 SSIICIFLILFIIL
+519 SSILCIFLILFIIL

-541 LIIAIEGAIFANMS
+541 LIIVIEGAIFANMS

-595 KTNDSK
+595 KTNKSK

-666 IFDKLINKT
+666 IFDNIINKT

-702 NTKNETVYSKIDEN
+702 NTKTETVYSKIDEN

-780 LPIGINIKYYLDGKE
+780 LPIGVNIKYYLDGKE

-810 IIDFTN
+810 IINFTN

-846 VTNIKINNGKVVASG
+846 ATNIKINNGKVVANG

-881 ELSTLNTLTLSYETD
+881 ELSTLNTLTLSYETV

-906 ATNKLLSDADLSVF
+906 ATNKLLADADLSIF

-938 KIDNGAS
+938 KIDIGAS

-957 LSSSITNLKNN
+957 LSSSINNLKNN
-968 NEDALDENTI
+968 NEDALDENTL
-978 ASIRTQT
+978 ADIRTQT

-997 KKKLSESAWIKVEE
+997 KKKISESAWIKVEE
-1011 NLKNSNDNYVT
+1011 NLKNSNDTYVT

-1046 MLCVSENMES
+1046 MLCVSGKMES
-1056 CEYLIQNNYDINKI
+1056 CIYLKQNNYDIDKI

-1094 NVSKNVAST
+1094 NVSKSVAST

-1112 AESIVNTLAPALSN
+1112 AESIVNTLAPTLSN

-1154 NTLSTGITTFNKEGI
+1154 NSLSTGITTFNKEGI

-1178 PIASSKAM
+1178 PIASSTAR
-1186 VKALSKLADN
+1186 VEALSKLADN

-1225 ETNTTEESSKTNLWT
+1225 KTNVTEETSKTNLWT

>member
-14 KVLVLSCILLFLS
+14 KILIISCILLVLS

-123 TDLMFTTFKYST
+123 TDLMFITFKYST

-148 SITDHKLMQGG
+148 NITDHKLMQGG

-179 IIAVVLCLLVLE
+179 IIAVALCLIVLE

-252 DKKEKMNKDEAMEEA
+252 DKKEKMSKEEAMEKA

-354 AFFIIFI
+354 AFFVIFI
-361 ILLMPLYLANN
+361 ILLIPLYLANN

-387 LESFKTNELLKEKY
+387 LESVKTNELLKEKY

-413 NLKIDDLTNLTNE
+413 NLKTVDLTNLTNE

-435 TLTTTKLSEYGLS
+435 TLSTTKLAEYGLS

-453 LFDND
+453 LFDSD
-458 KYNLILINSEYD
+458 KYNLILINSKYD

-519 SSIICIFLILFIIL
+519 SSILCIFLILFIIL

-541 LIIAIEGAIFANMS
+541 LIIVIEEAIFANMN

-595 KTNDSK
+595 KTNKNK

-666 IFDKLINKT
+666 IFDNIINKT

-680 KMKKLNLAALTVVM
+680 KMKKLNLAVLTVAM

-716 GNVIST
+716 GNIIST

-756 KLNKNIT
+756 KLNKNIS

-816 NEKHNALVN
+816 KEKHNALVN

-872 YLNRSLNIS
+872 YLNRSLNIN

-968 NEDALDENTI
+968 NEDALDEKTL
-978 ASIRTQT
+978 AGIRTQT

-1011 NLKNSNDNYVT
+1011 NLKNSNDTYVT

-1046 MLCVSENMES
+1046 MLCVSGNMES
-1056 CEYLIQNNYDINKI
+1056 CIYLAQNNYDIDKI

-1085 TNTTNYIAE
+1085 TKTTNYIAE
-1094 NVSKNVAST
+1094 NVSKSVAST

-1112 AESIVNTLAPALSN
+1112 AESIVNTLVPTLSN
-1126 QVKNESIKSFTS
+1126 QVKNESIKTFTS

-1154 NTLSTGITTFNKEGI
+1154 NILSTGITIFNKEGI

-1178 PIASSKAM
+1178 PIASSKAR
-1186 VKALSKLADN
+1186 VEALSKLADN

-1225 ETNTTEESSKTNLWT
+1225 KTNISEESSKTNLWT

>member
-14 KVLVLSCILLFLS
+14 KVLIISCILLVLS

-69 VAENLSPKEILNLKN
+69 VAEKLSPKEILNLKN

-123 TDLMFTTFKYST
+123 TDLMFITFKYST

-148 SITDHKLMQGG
+148 NITDHKLMQGG

-179 IIAVVLCLLVLE
+179 IIAVALCLIVLE

-199 PILLLANIGMAIMFN
+199 PVLLLANIGMAIMFN

-252 DKKEKMNKDEAMEEA
+252 DKKEKMSKEEAMEEA

-326 DKQVTKTKHKKLMPN
+326 DKQVTKTKHRKLMPN

-354 AFFIIFI
+354 AFFVIFI
-361 ILLMPLYLANN
+361 ILLIPLYLANN

-378 KLDRSLPSY
+378 KLDRSLPRY
-387 LESFKTNELLKEKY
+387 LESVKTNELLKEKY

-435 TLTTTKLSEYGLS
+435 TLSTTKLAEYGLS

-453 LFDND
+453 LFDSD
-458 KYNLILINSEYD
+458 KYNLILINSKYD

-519 SSIICIFLILFIIL
+519 SSILCIFLILFIIL

-595 KTNDSK
+595 KTNKSK

-666 IFDKLINKT
+666 IFDNIINKT

-680 KMKKLNLAALTVVM
+680 KMKKLNLAVLTVAM

-716 GNVIST
+716 GNIIST
-722 TVNEQIKNTK
+722 TVNEQIKNNK

-756 KLNKNIT
+756 KLNKNIS
-763 INALGKDVFYQG
+763 INAFGKDVFYQG

-825 GKQETMYTPFL
+825 GKKETMYTPFL

-872 YLNRSLNIS
+872 YLNRSLNIN

-957 LSSSITNLKNN
+957 LLSSITNLKNN
-968 NEDALDENTI
+968 NEDALDENTL
-978 ASIRTQT
+978 AGIRTQT

-1011 NLKNSNDNYVT
+1011 NLKNSNDTYVT

-1046 MLCVSENMES
+1046 MLCVSGNMES
-1056 CEYLIQNNYDINKI
+1056 CIYLAQNNYDIDKI

-1094 NVSKNVAST
+1094 NVSKSVAST

-1112 AESIVNTLAPALSN
+1112 AESIVNTLAPTLSN

-1178 PIASSKAM
+1178 PIASSKAR
-1186 VKALSKLADN
+1186 VEALSKLADN

-1225 ETNTTEESSKTNLWT
+1225 KTNITEESSKTNLWT

>member
-14 KVLVLSCILLFLS
+14 KVLVISCILLVLS

-63 GSYSIV
+63 GSYSMV
-69 VAENLSPKEILNLKN
+69 VAENLSPKEILNLKD

-101 LGTNIPIDVLPS
+101 LGSNIPIDVLPS

-123 TDLMFTTFKYST
+123 TDLMFITFKYST

-148 SITDHKLMQGG
+148 NITDHKLMQGG

-179 IIAVVLCLLVLE
+179 IIAIALCLIVLE

-252 DKKEKMNKDEAMEEA
+252 DKKEKMSKEEAMEEA

-321 LLLFF
+321 LILFF

-354 AFFIIFI
+354 AFFVIFI
-361 ILLMPLYLANN
+361 ILLIPLYLANN

-387 LESFKTNELLKEKY
+387 LESVKTNELLKEKY

-413 NLKIDDLTNLTNE
+413 NLKTDDLTNLTNE

-435 TLTTTKLSEYGLS
+435 TLSTTKLAEYGLS

-453 LFDND
+453 LFDSD

-519 SSIICIFLILFIIL
+519 SSILCIFLILFIIL

-541 LIIAIEGAIFANMS
+541 LIIVIEGAIFANMS

-595 KTNDSK
+595 KTNKNK

-775 TSKKS
+775 KSKKS
-780 LPIGINIKYYLDGKE
+780 LPIGLNIKYYLDGKE

-810 IIDFTN
+810 VINFTN

-861 NKNMVVGISSP
+861 NKNMIVGISSP

-881 ELSTLNTLTLSYETD
+881 ELSTLNTLTLSYETN

-906 ATNKLLSDADLSVF
+906 ATNKLLADADLSIF

-968 NEDALDENTI
+968 NEDALDEKALAGI
-978 ASIRTQT
+978 ITQT

-997 KKKLSESAWIKVEE
+997 KKKISESAWIKVEE
-1011 NLKNSNDNYVT
+1011 NLKNSNDTYVT

-1046 MLCVSENMES
+1046 MLCVSGKMES
-1056 CEYLIQNNYDINKI
+1056 CIYLKQNNYDIDKI

-1094 NVSKNVAST
+1094 NVSKSVAST

-1112 AESIVNTLAPALSN
+1112 AESIVNTLAPTLSN

-1154 NTLSTGITTFNKEGI
+1154 NSLSTGITTFNKEGI

-1178 PIASSKAM
+1178 PIASSTAR
-1186 VKALSKLADN
+1186 VEALSKLADN

-1225 ETNTTEESSKTNLWT
+1225 KTNVTEETSKTNLWT

>member
-14 KVLVLSCILLFLS
+14 KVLIISCILLVLS

-123 TDLMFTTFKYST
+123 TDLMFITFKYST

-148 SITDHKLMQGG
+148 NITDHKLMQGG

-179 IIAVVLCLLVLE
+179 IIAVALCLIVLE

-199 PILLLANIGMAIMFN
+199 PILLLTNIGMAIMFN
-214 FGTNVFLGDISYI
+214 FGTNIFLGDISYI

-252 DKKEKMNKDEAMEEA
+252 DKKEKMNKEEAMEEA

-326 DKQVTKTKHKKLMPN
+326 DKQVTKTKHKKLMTN

-354 AFFIIFI
+354 AFFVIFI
-361 ILLMPLYLANN
+361 ILLIPLYLANN

-387 LESFKTNELLKEKY
+387 LESVKTNELLKEKY

-435 TLTTTKLSEYGLS
+435 TLSTTKLAEYGLS

-453 LFDND
+453 LFDSD
-458 KYNLILINSEYD
+458 KYNLILINSKYD

-541 LIIAIEGAIFANMS
+541 LIIVIEGAIFANMS

-595 KTNDSK
+595 KTNKSK

-621 CFFAATFGVGVYS
+621 CFFAATFGVGIYS

-666 IFDKLINKT
+666 IFDNIINKT

-680 KMKKLNLAALTVVM
+680 KMKKLNLAVLTAVM

-702 NTKNETVYSKIDEN
+702 NTKTETVYSKIDEN

-756 KLNKNIT
+756 KLNKNIS

-775 TSKKS
+775 TSKKT
-780 LPIGINIKYYLDGKE
+780 LPIGINIKYYLDEKE

-872 YLNRSLNIS
+872 YLNRSLNIN

-968 NEDALDENTI
+968 NEDALDENTL

-1011 NLKNSNDNYVT
+1011 NLKNSNDTYVT

-1046 MLCVSENMES
+1046 MLCVSGNMES
-1056 CEYLIQNNYDINKI
+1056 CIYLAQNNYDIDKI

-1094 NVSKNVAST
+1094 NVSKSVAST

-1112 AESIVNTLAPALSN
+1112 AESIVNTLAPTLSN

-1178 PIASSKAM
+1178 PIASSKAR
-1186 VKALSKLADN
+1186 VEALSKLADN

-1225 ETNTTEESSKTNLWT
+1225 KTNITEESSKTNLWT

>member
-14 KVLVLSCILLFLS
+14 KVLIISCILLVLS

-123 TDLMFTTFKYST
+123 TDLMFITFKYST

-148 SITDHKLMQGG
+148 NITDHKLMQGG

-179 IIAVVLCLLVLE
+179 IIAVALCLIVLE

-199 PILLLANIGMAIMFN
+199 PILLLTNIGMAIMFN
-214 FGTNVFLGDISYI
+214 FGTNIFLGDISYI

-252 DKKEKMNKDEAMEEA
+252 DKKEKMSKEEAMEKA

-326 DKQVTKTKHKKLMPN
+326 DKQVTKTKHKKLMTN

-354 AFFIIFI
+354 AFFVIFI
-361 ILLMPLYLANN
+361 ILLIPLYLANN

-387 LESFKTNELLKEKY
+387 LESVKTNELLKEKY

-435 TLTTTKLSEYGLS
+435 TLSTTKLAEYGLS

-453 LFDND
+453 LFDSD
-458 KYNLILINSEYD
+458 KYNLILINSKYD

-519 SSIICIFLILFIIL
+519 SSILCIFLILFIIL

-541 LIIAIEGAIFANMS
+541 LIIVIEGAIFANMS

-595 KTNDSK
+595 KTNKSK

-621 CFFAATFGVGVYS
+621 CFFAATFGVGIYS

-666 IFDKLINKT
+666 IFDNIINKT

-680 KMKKLNLAALTVVM
+680 KMKKLNLAVLTAVM

-702 NTKNETVYSKIDEN
+702 NTKTETVYSKIDEN

-756 KLNKNIT
+756 KLNKNIS

-775 TSKKS
+775 TSKKT
-780 LPIGINIKYYLDGKE
+780 LPIGINIKYYLDEKE

-872 YLNRSLNIS
+872 YLNRSLNIN

-968 NEDALDENTI
+968 NEDALDENTL

-1011 NLKNSNDNYVT
+1011 NLKNSNDTYVT

-1046 MLCVSENMES
+1046 MLCVSGNMES
-1056 CEYLIQNNYDINKI
+1056 CIYLAQNNYDIDKI

-1094 NVSKNVAST
+1094 NVSKSVAST

-1112 AESIVNTLAPALSN
+1112 AESIVNTLAPTLSN

-1178 PIASSKAM
+1178 PIASSKAR
-1186 VKALSKLADN
+1186 VEALSKLADN

-1225 ETNTTEESSKTNLWT
+1225 KTNITEESSKTNLWT

>member
-14 KVLVLSCILLFLS
+14 KVLIISCILLVLS

-69 VAENLSPKEILNLKN
+69 VAENLSPKEILNLKD
-84 KITKVEGV
+84 KITKVKGV

-101 LGTNIPIDVLPS
+101 FGTNIPIDVLPS
-113 EIKDKIHQDN
+113 EIKDKIHKDN
-123 TDLMFTTFKYST
+123 TDLMFITFKYST

-148 SITDHKLMQGG
+148 NITDHKLMQGG

-170 SNEEITIYV
+170 SNEEITVYV

-252 DKKEKMNKDEAMEEA
+252 DKKEKMSKEEAMEEA

-326 DKQVTKTKHKKLMPN
+326 DKLVTKTKHKKLMPN

-354 AFFIIFI
+354 VFFIIFI
-361 ILLMPLYLANN
+361 ILLIPLYLANN

-387 LESFKTNELLKEKY
+387 LESVKTNELLKEKY

-413 NLKIDDLTNLTNE
+413 NLKTDDLTNLTNE

-435 TLTTTKLSEYGLS
+435 TLSTTKLSEYGLS

-453 LFDND
+453 LFDSD
-458 KYNLILINSEYD
+458 KYNLILINSKYD

-487 KKYDQNGIV
+487 KKYDKNGIV

-541 LIIAIEGAIFANMS
+541 LIIAIEGAILANMS

-595 KTNDSK
+595 KTNESK

-732 KLDTIEDYT
+732 KLDTIKDYT

-747 NISSNDEIT
+747 NISSNDEIN
-756 KLNKNIT
+756 KLNKNIS
-763 INALGKDVFYQG
+763 INAFGKDVFYQG

-810 IIDFTN
+810 VINFTN

-896 NFKLPTMYFV
+896 KFKLPTMYFV

-945 DLSKGINKLKNS
+945 NLSKGINKLKNS

-968 NEDALDENTI
+968 NEDALDEKTL
-978 ASIRTQT
+978 AGIRIQT

-1011 NLKNSNDNYVT
+1011 NLKNSNDTYVT

-1046 MLCVSENMES
+1046 MLCVSGNMES
-1056 CEYLIQNNYDINKI
+1056 CAYLIQNNYDINKI
-1070 NAFALTLKQEITSLT
+1070 NAFALTLKQEIRSLA

-1094 NVSKNVAST
+1094 NVSKSVAST

-1112 AESIVNTLAPALSN
+1112 AESIVNTLAPTLSN

-1178 PIASSKAM
+1178 PIASSKAR
-1186 VKALSKLADN
+1186 VEALSKLADN

-1225 ETNTTEESSKTNLWT
+1225 KTNITEETSKTNLWT

>member
-14 KVLVLSCILLFLS
+14 KVLIISCILLVLS

-69 VAENLSPKEILNLKN
+69 VVENLSPKEILNLKN

-123 TDLMFTTFKYST
+123 TDLMFITFKYST

-148 SITDHKLMQGG
+148 NITDHKLMQGG

-179 IIAVVLCLLVLE
+179 IIAVALCLMVLE

-199 PILLLANIGMAIMFN
+199 PVLLLANIGMAIMFN

-252 DKKEKMNKDEAMEEA
+252 DKKEKMSKEEAMEEA

-354 AFFIIFI
+354 AFFVIFI
-361 ILLMPLYLANN
+361 ILLIPLYLANN

-378 KLDRSLPSY
+378 KLDRSLPRY
-387 LESFKTNELLKEKY
+387 LESVKTNELLKEKY

-435 TLTTTKLSEYGLS
+435 TLSTTKLSEYGLS

-453 LFDND
+453 LFDSD
-458 KYNLILINSEYD
+458 KYNLILINSKYD

-519 SSIICIFLILFIIL
+519 SSILCIFLILFIIL

-595 KTNDSK
+595 KTNKSK

-666 IFDKLINKT
+666 IFDNIINKT
-675 NMKGN
+675 DMKGN
-680 KMKKLNLAALTVVM
+680 KMKKLNLVVLTVAM

-716 GNVIST
+716 GNIIST
-722 TVNEQIKNTK
+722 TVNEQIKNNK

-756 KLNKNIT
+756 KLNKNIS
-763 INALGKDVFYQG
+763 INAFGKDVFYQG

-825 GKQETMYTPFL
+825 GKKETMYTPFL

-968 NEDALDENTI
+968 NEDALDEKTL
-978 ASIRTQT
+978 AGIRTQT

-1011 NLKNSNDNYVT
+1011 NLKNSNDTYVT

-1046 MLCVSENMES
+1046 MLCVSGNMES
-1056 CEYLIQNNYDINKI
+1056 CIYLAQNNYDIDKI

-1094 NVSKNVAST
+1094 NVSKSVAST
-1103 VAEETAIST
+1103 VAKETAIST
-1112 AESIVNTLAPALSN
+1112 AESIVNTLAPTLSN

-1178 PIASSKAM
+1178 PIASSKAR
-1186 VKALSKLADN
+1186 VEALSKLADN

-1225 ETNTTEESSKTNLWT
+1225 KTNITEESSKTNLWT

>member
-14 KVLVLSCILLFLS
+14 KVLIISCILLVLS

-123 TDLMFTTFKYST
+123 TDLMFITFKYST

-148 SITDHKLMQGG
+148 NITDHKLMQGG

-179 IIAVVLCLLVLE
+179 IIAVALCLIVLE

-199 PILLLANIGMAIMFN
+199 PIILLTNIGMAIMFN
-214 FGTNVFLGDISYI
+214 FGTNIFLGDISYI

-252 DKKEKMNKDEAMEEA
+252 DKKEKMNKEEAMEEA

-326 DKQVTKTKHKKLMPN
+326 DKQVTKTKHKKLMTN

-354 AFFIIFI
+354 AFFVIFI
-361 ILLMPLYLANN
+361 ILLIPLYLANN

-387 LESFKTNELLKEKY
+387 LESVKTNELLKEKY

-435 TLTTTKLSEYGLS
+435 TLSTTKLAEYGLS

-453 LFDND
+453 LFDSD
-458 KYNLILINSEYD
+458 KYNLILINSKYD

-541 LIIAIEGAIFANMS
+541 LIIVIEGAIFANMS

-595 KTNDSK
+595 KTNKSK

-621 CFFAATFGVGVYS
+621 CFFAATFGVGIYS

-666 IFDKLINKT
+666 IFDNIINKT

-680 KMKKLNLAALTVVM
+680 KMKKLNLAVLTAVM

-702 NTKNETVYSKIDEN
+702 NTKTETVYSKIDEN

-810 IIDFTN
+810 IIDFSN

-861 NKNMVVGISSP
+861 NKNMVVGIFSP
-872 YLNRSLNIS
+872 YLNRSLNIN

-968 NEDALDENTI
+968 NEDALDENTL

-997 KKKLSESAWIKVEE
+997 KKKLSENAWIKVEE
-1011 NLKNSNDNYVT
+1011 NLKNSNDTYVT

-1046 MLCVSENMES
+1046 MLCVSGNMES
-1056 CEYLIQNNYDINKI
+1056 CVYLAQNNYDINKI

-1094 NVSKNVAST
+1094 NVSKSVAST

-1112 AESIVNTLAPALSN
+1112 AESIVNTLAPTLSN

-1178 PIASSKAM
+1178 PIASSKAR
-1186 VKALSKLADN
+1186 VEALSKLADN

-1225 ETNTTEESSKTNLWT
+1225 KTNITEESSKTNLWT

>member
-69 VAENLSPKEILNLKN
+69 VAENLSPKEILNLKD

-123 TDLMFTTFKYST
+123 TDLMFITFKYST

-148 SITDHKLMQGG
+148 NITDHKLMQGG

-170 SNEEITIYV
+170 SNEEITVYV

-252 DKKEKMNKDEAMEEA
+252 DKKEKMNKDDAMEEA

-326 DKQVTKTKHKKLMPN
+326 DKQLTKTKHKKLMPN

-354 AFFIIFI
+354 AFFVIFI
-361 ILLMPLYLANN
+361 ILLIPLYLANN

-387 LESFKTNELLKEKY
+387 LESVKTNELLREKY

-413 NLKIDDLTNLTNE
+413 NLKTDDLTNLTNE

-435 TLTTTKLSEYGLS
+435 TLSTAKLSEYGLS

-470 VATNE
+470 IATNE

-541 LIIAIEGAIFANMS
+541 LIIVIEGAIFANMS

-666 IFDKLINKT
+666 IFDKLTNKT

-732 KLDTIEDYT
+732 KLNTIEDYT

-780 LPIGINIKYYLDGKE
+780 LPIGVNIKYYLDGKE
-795 ESLDNILGKSGKIKI
+795 ESLDNILCKSGKIKI
-810 IIDFTN
+810 VINFTN

-825 GKQETMYTPFL
+825 GKQEAMYTPFL

-1035 YLGSEEALNNY
+1035 YLGSEESLNNY
-1046 MLCVSENMES
+1046 MLCVSGNMES
-1056 CEYLIQNNYDINKI
+1056 CIYLAQNNYDIDKI

-1178 PIASSKAM
+1178 PIASSKAR
-1186 VKALSKLADN
+1186 VEALSKLADN

-1225 ETNTTEESSKTNLWT
+1225 KTNITEESSKTNLWT

>member
-14 KVLVLSCILLFLS
+14 KVLIISCILLVLS

-123 TDLMFTTFKYST
+123 TDLMFITFKYST

-148 SITDHKLMQGG
+148 NITDHKLMQGG

-179 IIAVVLCLLVLE
+179 IIAVALCLIVLE

-199 PILLLANIGMAIMFN
+199 PVLLLANIGMAIMFN

-252 DKKEKMNKDEAMEEA
+252 DKKEKMSKEEAMEEA

-341 FNKINTFIVNNNK
+341 FNKINTFIVNHNK
-354 AFFIIFI
+354 EFFVIFI
-361 ILLMPLYLANN
+361 ILLIPLYLANN

-378 KLDRSLPSY
+378 KLDRSLPRY
-387 LESFKTNELLKEKY
+387 LESVKTNELLKEKY

-435 TLTTTKLSEYGLS
+435 TLSTTKLSEYGLS

-453 LFDND
+453 LFDSD
-458 KYNLILINSEYD
+458 KYNLILINSKYD

-519 SSIICIFLILFIIL
+519 SSILCIFLILFIIL

-595 KTNDSK
+595 KTNKSK

-666 IFDKLINKT
+666 IFDNIINKT

-680 KMKKLNLAALTVVM
+680 KMKKLNLAVLTVAM

-716 GNVIST
+716 GNIIST

-756 KLNKNIT
+756 KLNKNIS
-763 INALGKDVFYQG
+763 INAFGKDVFYQG

-872 YLNRSLNIS
+872 YLNRSLNIN

-896 NFKLPTMYFV
+896 NFKLPTIYFV

-968 NEDALDENTI
+968 NEDALDEKTL
-978 ASIRTQT
+978 AGIRTQT

-1011 NLKNSNDNYVT
+1011 NLKNSNDTYVT

-1046 MLCVSENMES
+1046 MLCVSGNMES
-1056 CEYLIQNNYDINKI
+1056 CAYLIQNNYDINKI
-1070 NAFALTLKQEITSLT
+1070 NAFVLTLKQEITSLT

-1094 NVSKNVAST
+1094 NVSKSVAST

-1112 AESIVNTLAPALSN
+1112 AESIVNTLAPTLSN

-1178 PIASSKAM
+1178 PIASSKAR
-1186 VKALSKLADN
+1186 VEALSKLADN

-1225 ETNTTEESSKTNLWT
+1225 KTNITEESSKTNLWT

>member
-14 KVLVLSCILLFLS
+14 KVLIISCILLVLS

-69 VAENLSPKEILNLKN
+69 AAENLSPKEILNLKN

-123 TDLMFTTFKYST
+123 TDLMFITFKYST

-148 SITDHKLMQGG
+148 NITDHKLMQGG

-179 IIAVVLCLLVLE
+179 IIAVALCLIVLE

-199 PILLLANIGMAIMFN
+199 PILLLTNIGMAIMFN
-214 FGTNVFLGDISYI
+214 FGTNIFLGDISYI

-252 DKKEKMNKDEAMEEA
+252 DKKEKMNKEEAMEEA

-326 DKQVTKTKHKKLMPN
+326 DKQVTKTKHKKLMTN

-354 AFFIIFI
+354 AFFVIFI
-361 ILLMPLYLANN
+361 ILLIPLYLANN

-387 LESFKTNELLKEKY
+387 LESVKTNELLKEKY

-413 NLKIDDLTNLTNE
+413 NLKIDDLTNLANE

-435 TLTTTKLSEYGLS
+435 ILSTTKLAEFGLS

-453 LFDND
+453 LFDSD
-458 KYNLILINSEYD
+458 KYNLILINSKYD

-541 LIIAIEGAIFANMS
+541 LIIVIEGAIFANMS

-595 KTNDSK
+595 KTNKSK

-621 CFFAATFGVGVYS
+621 CFFAATFGVGIYS

-666 IFDKLINKT
+666 IFDNIINKT
-675 NMKGN
+675 HMKGN
-680 KMKKLNLAALTVVM
+680 KMKKLNLAVLTAVM

-702 NTKNETVYSKIDEN
+702 NTKAETVYSKIDEN

-927 SKVDELQTNMN
+927 SKIDELQTNMN

-968 NEDALDENTI
+968 NEDALDEKTL
-978 ASIRTQT
+978 AGIRTQT

-1011 NLKNSNDNYVT
+1011 NLKNSNDTYVT

-1046 MLCVSENMES
+1046 MLCVSGNMES

-1094 NVSKNVAST
+1094 NVSKSVALT

-1112 AESIVNTLAPALSN
+1112 AESIVNTLAPTLSN

-1178 PIASSKAM
+1178 PIASSKAR
-1186 VKALSKLADN
+1186 VEALSKLADN

-1225 ETNTTEESSKTNLWT
+1225 KTNITEESSKTNLWT

>member
-14 KVLVLSCILLFLS
+14 KVLMISCILLVLS

-69 VAENLSPKEILNLKN
+69 VAENLSPKEILNLKD

-123 TDLMFTTFKYST
+123 TDLMFITFKYST

-148 SITDHKLMQGG
+148 NITNHKLMQGG

-179 IIAVVLCLLVLE
+179 IIAVVLCLIVLE

-252 DKKEKMNKDEAMEEA
+252 DKKEKMSKEEAMEEA

-361 ILLMPLYLANN
+361 ILLIPLYLANN

-387 LESFKTNELLKEKY
+387 LESVKTNELLKEKY

-413 NLKIDDLTNLTNE
+413 NLKTDDLTNLTNE

-435 TLTTTKLSEYGLS
+435 TLSTTKLAEYGLS

-453 LFDND
+453 LFDSD

-519 SSIICIFLILFIIL
+519 SSILCIFLILFIIL

-541 LIIAIEGAIFANMS
+541 LIIVIEGAIFANMS

-595 KTNDSK
+595 KTNKSK

-680 KMKKLNLAALTVVM
+680 KMKKLNLAALTAVM

-716 GNVIST
+716 GNIIST

-780 LPIGINIKYYLDGKE
+780 LPIGLIIKYYLDGKE
-795 ESLDNILGKSGKIKI
+795 ESLENILGKSGKIKI

-836 VTMGTMLDSN
+836 VTMGTMLDSSA
-846 VTNIKINNGKVVASG
+846 TNIKINNGKVVANG

-881 ELSTLNTLTLSYETD
+881 ELSTLNTLTLSYETV

-906 ATNKLLSDADLSVF
+906 ATNKLLADADLSIF

-927 SKVDELQTNMN
+927 SKVDELQNNMN
-938 KIDNGAS
+938 KIDIGAS

-968 NEDALDENTI
+968 NEDALDEKTL
-978 ASIRTQT
+978 AGIRTQT
-985 MQTVQNTFTNDY
+985 MHTVQNTFTNDY

-1011 NLKNSNDNYVT
+1011 NLKNSNDTYVT

-1046 MLCVSENMES
+1046 MLCVSGKMES
-1056 CEYLIQNNYDINKI
+1056 CIYLAQNNYDINKI

-1094 NVSKNVAST
+1094 NVSKSVAST
-1103 VAEETAIST
+1103 VAEETAMST
-1112 AESIVNTLAPALSN
+1112 AESIVNTLAPTLSN

-1178 PIASSKAM
+1178 PIASLKAR
-1186 VKALSKLADN
+1186 VEALSKLADN

-1225 ETNTTEESSKTNLWT
+1225 KTNITKETSKTNLWT

>member
-14 KVLVLSCILLFLS
+14 KVLIISCILLVLS

-54 DILTDEFNM
+54 DILTDEFHM

-69 VAENLSPKEILNLKN
+69 VAENLSPKEILNLKD

-113 EIKDKIHQDN
+113 EIKDKINQDN
-123 TDLMFTTFKYST
+123 TDLMFITFKYST

-148 SITDHKLMQGG
+148 NITDHKLMQSG

-170 SNEEITIYV
+170 SNEEITVYV

-252 DKKEKMNKDEAMEEA
+252 DKKEKMSKEEAMEKA

-354 AFFIIFI
+354 AFFVIFI
-361 ILLMPLYLANN
+361 ILLIPLYLANN

-387 LESFKTNELLKEKY
+387 LESVKTNELLKEKY

-435 TLTTTKLSEYGLS
+435 TLSTTKLSEYGLS

-453 LFDND
+453 LFDSD
-458 KYNLILINSEYD
+458 KYNLILINSKYD

-519 SSIICIFLILFIIL
+519 SSILCIFLILFIIL

-541 LIIAIEGAIFANMS
+541 LIIVIEGAIFSNMS

-595 KTNDSK
+595 KTNKSK

-609 NYCGHSVLVSAA
+609 NYCGYSVLVSAA
-621 CFFAATFGVGVYS
+621 CFFSATFGVGIYS

-702 NTKNETVYSKIDEN
+702 NTKTETVYSKIDEN

-810 IIDFTN
+810 VINFTN

-825 GKQETMYTPFL
+825 GKHETMYTPFL

-846 VTNIKINNGKVVASG
+846 AKNIKINNGKVVASG

-872 YLNRSLNIS
+872 YLNRSLNIN

-920 NKLDGLN
+920 NKLNGLN

-968 NEDALDENTI
+968 NEDALDENTL

-1011 NLKNSNDNYVT
+1011 NLKNSNDTYVT

-1046 MLCVSENMES
+1046 MLCVSGNMES

-1094 NVSKNVAST
+1094 NVSKSVAST

-1112 AESIVNTLAPALSN
+1112 AESIVNTLAPTLSN

-1138 SLNTLYT
+1138 SLNTLYS

-1178 PIASSKAM
+1178 PIASSKAR
-1186 VKALSKLADN
+1186 VEALSKLADN

-1225 ETNTTEESSKTNLWT
+1225 KTNITEESSKTNLWT

>member
-14 KVLVLSCILLFLS
+14 KVLIISCILLVLS

-123 TDLMFTTFKYST
+123 TDLMFITFKYST

-148 SITDHKLMQGG
+148 NITDHKLMQGG

-179 IIAVVLCLLVLE
+179 IIAVALCLIVLE

-252 DKKEKMNKDEAMEEA
+252 DKKEKMSKEEAMEEA

-354 AFFIIFI
+354 AFFVIFI
-361 ILLMPLYLANN
+361 ILLIPLYLANN

-387 LESFKTNELLKEKY
+387 LESVKTNELLKEKY

-435 TLTTTKLSEYGLS
+435 TLSTTKLAEFGLS

-453 LFDND
+453 LFDSD
-458 KYNLILINSEYD
+458 KYNLILINSKYD

-519 SSIICIFLILFIIL
+519 SSILCIFLILFIIL

-541 LIIAIEGAIFANMS
+541 LIIVIEGAIFANMS

-595 KTNDSK
+595 KTNKNK

-666 IFDKLINKT
+666 IFDNIINKT

-680 KMKKLNLAALTVVM
+680 KMKKLNLAVLTVAM

-763 INALGKDVFYQG
+763 INAFGKDVFYQG

-968 NEDALDENTI
+968 NEDALDENTL

-1011 NLKNSNDNYVT
+1011 NLKNSNDTYVT

-1035 YLGSEEALNNY
+1035 YLGSEEALNKY
-1046 MLCVSENMES
+1046 MLCVSGNMES
-1056 CEYLIQNNYDINKI
+1056 CIYLAQNNYDIDKI

-1094 NVSKNVAST
+1094 NVSKSVAST

-1112 AESIVNTLAPALSN
+1112 AESIVNTLAPTLSN

-1154 NTLSTGITTFNKEGI
+1154 NSLSTGITTFNKEGI

-1178 PIASSKAM
+1178 PIASSKAR
-1186 VKALSKLADN
+1186 VEALSKLADN

-1225 ETNTTEESSKTNLWT
+1225 KTHVTEETSKTNLWT

>member
-14 KVLVLSCILLFLS
+14 KVLIISCILLVLS

-54 DILTDEFNM
+54 DILTDEFKM

-69 VAENLSPKEILNLKN
+69 VAENLSPKEILNLKD

-123 TDLMFTTFKYST
+123 TDLMFITFKYST

-148 SITDHKLMQGG
+148 NITNHKLMQGG

-199 PILLLANIGMAIMFN
+199 PIILLANIGMAIMFN

-252 DKKEKMNKDEAMEEA
+252 DKKEKMSKEEAMEEA

-341 FNKINTFIVNNNK
+341 FNKINTFIVNHNK
-354 AFFIIFI
+354 AFFVIFI
-361 ILLMPLYLANN
+361 ILLIPLYLANN

-387 LESFKTNELLKEKY
+387 LESVKTNELLKEKY

-413 NLKIDDLTNLTNE
+413 NLKTYDLTNLTNE
-426 LSSLKGIDL
+426 LASLKGIDL
-435 TLTTTKLSEYGLS
+435 TLSTTKLAEYGLS

-453 LFDND
+453 LFDSD

-519 SSIICIFLILFIIL
+519 SSILCIFLILFIIL

-541 LIIAIEGAIFANMS
+541 LIIVIEGAIFANMS

-595 KTNDSK
+595 KTNKSK

-680 KMKKLNLAALTVVM
+680 KMKKLNLAALTAVM

-716 GNVIST
+716 GNIIST

-780 LPIGINIKYYLDGKE
+780 LPIGLIIKYYLDGKE
-795 ESLDNILGKSGKIKI
+795 ESLENILGKSGKIKI

-836 VTMGTMLDSN
+836 VTMGTMLDSSA
-846 VTNIKINNGKVVASG
+846 TNIKINNGKVVANG

-881 ELSTLNTLTLSYETD
+881 ELSTLNTLTLSYETV

-906 ATNKLLSDADLSVF
+906 ATNKLLADADLSIF

-927 SKVDELQTNMN
+927 SKVDELQNNMN
-938 KIDNGAS
+938 KIDIGAS

-968 NEDALDENTI
+968 NEDALDEKTL
-978 ASIRTQT
+978 AGIRTQT
-985 MQTVQNTFTNDY
+985 MHTVQNTFTNDY

-1011 NLKNSNDNYVT
+1011 NLKNSNDTYVT

-1046 MLCVSENMES
+1046 MLCVSGKMES
-1056 CEYLIQNNYDINKI
+1056 CIYLAQNNYDINKI

-1094 NVSKNVAST
+1094 NVSKSVAST
-1103 VAEETAIST
+1103 VAEETAMST
-1112 AESIVNTLAPALSN
+1112 AESIVNTLAPTLSN

-1178 PIASSKAM
+1178 PIASSKAR
-1186 VKALSKLADN
+1186 VEALSKLADN

-1225 ETNTTEESSKTNLWT
+1225 KTNITKETSKTNLWT

>member
-14 KVLVLSCILLFLS
+14 KVLIITCILLVLS

-123 TDLMFTTFKYST
+123 TDLMFITFKYST

-148 SITDHKLMQGG
+148 NITDHKLMQGG

-179 IIAVVLCLLVLE
+179 IIAVALCLIVLE

-199 PILLLANIGMAIMFN
+199 PVLLLANIGMAIMFN

-252 DKKEKMNKDEAMEEA
+252 DKKEKMCKEEAMEEA

-354 AFFIIFI
+354 AFFVIFI
-361 ILLMPLYLANN
+361 ILLIPLYLANN
-372 KVEVYY
+372 KVKVYY

-387 LESFKTNELLKEKY
+387 LESVKTNELLKEKY

-435 TLTTTKLSEYGLS
+435 TLSTTKLAEYGLS

-453 LFDND
+453 LFDSD
-458 KYNLILINSEYD
+458 KYNLILINSKYD

-519 SSIICIFLILFIIL
+519 SSILCIFLILFIIL

-595 KTNDSK
+595 KTNKSK

-666 IFDKLINKT
+666 IFDNIINKT

-680 KMKKLNLAALTVVM
+680 KMKKLNLAVLTVAM

-716 GNVIST
+716 GNIIST
-722 TVNEQIKNTK
+722 TVNEQIKNNK

-756 KLNKNIT
+756 KLNKNIS
-763 INALGKDVFYQG
+763 INAFGKDVFYQG

-872 YLNRSLNIS
+872 YLNRSLNIN

-957 LSSSITNLKNN
+957 LLSSITNLKNN
-968 NEDALDENTI
+968 NEDALDEKTLVG
-978 ASIRTQT
+978 IRTQT

-1011 NLKNSNDNYVT
+1011 NLKNSNDTYVT

-1046 MLCVSENMES
+1046 MLCVSGNMES
-1056 CEYLIQNNYDINKI
+1056 CIYLAQNNYDIDKI
-1070 NAFALTLKQEITSLT
+1070 NAFALTLKQEITLLT

-1112 AESIVNTLAPALSN
+1112 AESIVNTLAPTLSN

-1178 PIASSKAM
+1178 PIASSKAR
-1186 VKALSKLADN
+1186 VEALSKLADD

-1225 ETNTTEESSKTNLWT
+1225 KTNITEESSKTNLWT

>member
-1 MKKISKFIINNKT
+1 
-14 KVLVLSCILLFLS
+14 
-27 FIGMKLTTINYNIL
+27 
-41 VYLPSEIDTIKGQ
+41 
-54 DILTDEFNM
+54 
-63 GSYSIV
+63 
-69 VAENLSPKEILNLKN
+69 
-84 KITKVEGV
+84 
-92 NEVLSIYDV
+92 
-101 LGTNIPIDVLPS
+101 
-113 EIKDKIHQDN
+113 
-123 TDLMFTTFKYST
+123 
-135 SDERTINAVEEIR
+135 
-148 SITDHKLMQGG
+148 
-159 MSSMVLDTMNL
+159 
-170 SNEEITIYV
+170 
-179 IIAVVLCLLVLE
+179 
-191 LSLDSYVV
+191 
-199 PILLLANIGMAIMFN
+199 
-214 FGTNVFLGDISYI
+214 
-227 TKALV
+227 
-232 AVLQLGVTTDYSIF
+232 
-246 LYHAYE
+246 
-252 DKKEKMNKDEAMEEA
+252 
-267 ISETFTSVVGSS
+267 
-279 LTTIAGFLVLCTMK
+279 
-293 LTLGTDLGIVMAKGV
+293 
-308 LLGIISVLTIFPS
+308 
-321 LLLFF
+321 
-326 DKQVTKTKHKKLMPN
+326 
-341 FNKINTFIVNNNK
+341 
-354 AFFIIFI
+354 
-361 ILLMPLYLANN
+361 
-372 KVEVYY
+372 
-378 KLDRSLPSY
+378 
-387 LESFKTNELLKEKY
+387 
-401 NIVSPQIILVDK
+401 
-413 NLKIDDLTNLTNE
+413 
-426 LSSLKGIDL
+426 
-435 TLTTTKLSEYGLS
+435 
-448 DNMIN
+448 
-453 LFDND
+453 
-458 KYNLILINSEYD
+458 
-470 VATNE
+470 
-475 LNNQIEEINKIV
+475 
-487 KKYDQNGIV
+487 
-496 AGEGAL
+496 
-502 MKDLVT
+502 
-508 ICDTDFKNVNY
+508 
-519 SSIICIFLILFIIL
+519 
-533 KNFSLPFL
+533 
-541 LIIAIEGAIFANMS
+541 
-555 ISYFTGSVLPFIA
+555 
-568 PIVLGTIQLGATID
+568 
-582 YAILITTT
+582 
-590 YVNNR
+590 
-595 KTNDSK
+595 
-601 KECMINTL
+601 
-609 NYCGHSVLVSAA
+609 
-621 CFFAATFGVGVYS
+621 
-634 KIEMIGSICN
+634 
-644 LISRGALISM
+644 
-654 LFVLTILPSILL
+654 
-666 IFDKLINKT
+666 
-675 NMKGN
+675 
-680 KMKKLNLAALTVVM
+680 MKKLNLAALTVAM

-702 NTKNETVYSKIDEN
+702 NTKTETVYSKIDEN

-872 YLNRSLNIS
+872 YLNKSLNIS

-968 NEDALDENTI
+968 NEDALDENTL

-1011 NLKNSNDNYVT
+1011 NLKNSNDTYVT

-1046 MLCVSENMES
+1046 MLCVSGNMES
-1056 CEYLIQNNYDINKI
+1056 CIYLAQNNYDIDKI
-1070 NAFALTLKQEITSLT
+1070 NAFVLTLKQEITSLT

-1094 NVSKNVAST
+1094 NVSKSVAST

-1112 AESIVNTLAPALSN
+1112 AESIVNTLAPTLSN

-1178 PIASSKAM
+1178 PIASSKAR
-1186 VKALSKLADN
+1186 VEALSKLAAG

-1225 ETNTTEESSKTNLWT
+1225 KTNITEELSKTNLWT